1 MTKNNDEIKVLNN
14 IIKELN
20 DQNQKLINEINAMN
34 LKNTLQNKNDN
45 KNDNEIFNNSKM
57 EGNKSERIYKK
68 KALTKSNLKSS
79 NSSRLVNKTD
89 ISGINESIDLT
100 ICKSDSKSIVKN
112 IKSKDNST
120 LTTNTKHLDFK
131 QSMELKI
138 NSLIT
143 NKSLNTSNN
152 VKSTPKPTANK
163 TVNKSNTTVNKS
175 NTTVNKSKLTPTRDD
190 DL

>member
-1 MTKNNDEIKVLNN
+1 
-14 IIKELN
+14 
-20 DQNQKLINEINAMN
+20 
-34 LKNTLQNKNDN
+34 
-45 KNDNEIFNNSKM
+45 M

-68 KALTKSNLKSS
+68 KPLTKSNLKSS

-100 ICKSDSKSIVKN
+100 ICKSESKSIVKN
-112 IKSKDNST
+112 IKSKDNS
-120 LTTNTKHLDFK
+120 LTTNIKHLDFK
-131 QSMELKI
+131 KSMELKI

-152 VKSTPKPTANK
+152 VKSTPKPTAN
-163 TVNKSNTTVNKS
+163 TTVNKS